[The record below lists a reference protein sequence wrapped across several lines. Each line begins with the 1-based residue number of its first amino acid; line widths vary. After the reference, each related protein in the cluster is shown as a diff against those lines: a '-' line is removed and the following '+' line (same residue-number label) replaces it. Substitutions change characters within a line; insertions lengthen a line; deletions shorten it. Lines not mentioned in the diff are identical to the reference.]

1 MNERLDFCFGWVRVA
16 TELPSFILGFYIS
29 TKSLMESVVLSKHSG
44 NTFSS
49 IKTNWLVKELSPKL
63 KKELED
69 IISVIMIC
77 ADDN

>member
-1 MNERLDFCFGWVRVA
+1 MTGGQPFLNVRLDFCFGWVRVA

-29 TKSLMESVVLSKHSG
+29 VDSSMEIAVLGTHSG

-63 KKELED
+63 KKKSERH
-69 IISVIMIC
+69 
-77 ADDN
+77 N